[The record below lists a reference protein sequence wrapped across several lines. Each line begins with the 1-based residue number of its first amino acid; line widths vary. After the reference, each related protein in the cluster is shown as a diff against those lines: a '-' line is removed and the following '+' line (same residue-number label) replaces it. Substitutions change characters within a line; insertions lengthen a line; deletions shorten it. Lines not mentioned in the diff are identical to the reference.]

1 MSTLYI
7 ERDLARQIASLQPM
21 GFKDHSRNGQ
31 IKLNFR
37 CHVCGDSATDP
48 YKWRGWFYEAHGK
61 VWFGCFNQC
70 GSRPFVSYLKNFDDY
85 NYREFLKAKFKD
97 APKAAPA
104 KVPAKPANDISK
116 PAEHKESDSTACT
129 LPYCT
134 KLSELAFDHPVMK
147 YIRSRQIPEY
157 AYDLLYVTSEWKKL
171 SNSLKPDTYEDASQ
185 REWRLVIPVFDQKGN
200 IPMIQGR
207 ALSSKTSKNQRYLTV
222 KRDDDALKVYGM
234 ERIKDGTVWFHEGPI
249 DSLFIPN
256 SLAIVGGNMALDLAP
271 YPDRRVWVL
280 DNEPRSPETVSR
292 IESLINAGEKVVLWD
307 RAPWKSKD
315 INDMIIKENASTELI
330 HQYLRDN
337 IVSGLKAKLRL
348 ANWKSC

>member
-37 CHVCGDSATDP
+37 CHVCGDSASDP
-48 YKWRGWFYEAHGK
+48 YKWRAWFYEAHGK

-85 NYREFLKAKFKD
+85 NYREFIKAKYRDKD
-97 APKAAPA
+97 TQKRIETIPETKPVKRIATPTEAHDGFPK
-104 KVPAKPANDISK
+104 
-116 PAEHKESDSTACT
+116 
-129 LPYCT
+129 LPYCVRI
-134 KLSELAFDHPVMK
+134 SELKEDHPARRYVAK
-147 YIRSRQIPEY
+147 RQIPEY
-157 AYDLLYVTSEWKKL
+157 AYDLLYVTPEWKKL
-171 SNSLKPDTYEDASQ
+171 SNALKPGTYENERG
-185 REWRLVIPVFDQKGN
+185 REWRLVIPVIDVDGSVP
-200 IPMIQGR
+200 IVQGR
-207 ALSSKTSKNQRYLTV
+207 ALSASVEQNMRYLTV

-256 SLAIVGGNMALDLAP
+256 SLAIIGGSMALDMAP
-271 YPDRRVWVL
+271 YPERRVWVL
-280 DNEPRSPETVSR
+280 DNEPRSKTTCER
-292 IESLINAGEKVVLWD
+292 IESLINAGEKIVLWD
-307 RAPWKSKD
+307 RAPWSSKD
-315 INDMIIKENASTELI
+315 INDMITKENAKISDI
-330 HQYLRDN
+330 HRYLCDN
-337 IVSGLKAKLRL
+337 IVSGLKAKLRF